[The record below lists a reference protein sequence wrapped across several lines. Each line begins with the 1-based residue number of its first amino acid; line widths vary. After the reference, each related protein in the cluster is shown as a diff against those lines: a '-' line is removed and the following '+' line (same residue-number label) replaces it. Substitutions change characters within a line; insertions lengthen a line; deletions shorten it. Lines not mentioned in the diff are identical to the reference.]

1 MIYFQIQRGAL
12 YMWHEVKAWHNMF
25 KIPEAQMAYTDTKAR
40 EYIYIPGTLQSG
52 QERKMSA
59 SL

>member
-1 MIYFQIQRGAL
+1 
-12 YMWHEVKAWHNMF
+12 MWHEVKAWHNMF